1 MPKPIPPTIRFVSPS
16 KSVEALQAAAAPVAA
31 FARELEYR
39 DWLTAHSHER
49 GQLLYAVD
57 GVMQVRTSQ
66 GVWIVPPLRALWV
79 PPNVAHAIRMLTRVS
94 MRTLYIDPARAP
106 ALGARCRLLE
116 VSVLLRELILALLQ
130 EPVDYAA
137 DSRGGHVGALI
148 LSELARA
155 PAIPVEIPWPND
167 RRLVAICEAI
177 LEDPGRQFVL
187 ADWAGIAGA
196 SERTVIRLFPRETGL
211 QFRHWVQQ
219 VHLSEALVRLSRG
232 DPVGVVAQALG
243 YKSQS
248 AFSNMFR
255 RALNEAP
262 TRYLQREEK
271 LRVAPGRPPS
281 Q

>member
-16 KSVEALQAAAAPVAA
+16 KSVEALQSSASPVAA

-49 GQLLYAVD
+49 GQLLYAVE

-106 ALGARCRLLE
+106 ALGERCRLLE

-130 EPVDYAA
+130 EPVDYAP

-177 LEDPGRQFVL
+177 LEDPGRQFAL
-187 ADWAGIAGA
+187 ADWAGLAGA

-255 RALNEAP
+255 RALNQAP
-262 TRYLQREEK
+262 NRYLQREEK
-271 LRVAPGRPPS
+271 LRVGPGQRS
-281 Q
+281 IQ

>member
-1 MPKPIPPTIRFVSPS
+1 
-16 KSVEALQAAAAPVAA
+16 LQSAAAPVAA

-49 GQLLYAVD
+49 GQLLYAVE

-94 MRTLYIDPARAP
+94 MRTLYIDPTQAP
-106 ALGARCRLLE
+106 ALGQRCRLLE

-130 EPVDYAA
+130 EPVDYTPV
-137 DSRGGHVGALI
+137 SRGGHVGALI

-167 RRLVAICEAI
+167 RRLVAICEAV

-187 ADWAGIAGA
+187 ADWAGLAGA

-232 DPVGVVAQALG
+232 EPVGVVAQALG

-262 TRYLQREEK
+262 TRYLRREEK
-271 LRVAPGRPPS
+271 LRVGPGLRAA